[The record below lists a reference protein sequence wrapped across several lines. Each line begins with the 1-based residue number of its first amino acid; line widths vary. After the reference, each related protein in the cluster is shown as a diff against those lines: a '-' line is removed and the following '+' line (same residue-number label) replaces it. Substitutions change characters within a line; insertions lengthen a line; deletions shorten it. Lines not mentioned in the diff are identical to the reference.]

1 LDANPA
7 SCDDLLVGL
16 PARNLVARA
25 ERNAVSADDQR
36 PAAPI
41 AGEATL
47 DDLFRRAVARRPHA
61 LALIDPPNRAA
72 FTGGRARQL
81 TYGAADRIVSSLA
94 GRLRALNDH
103 DGAVVGLQIAN
114 TVESVLALLA
124 VLRAGLVAMPLPM
137 LWRRAEAV
145 PALQTVGANA
155 LIVSGQIGDTD
166 HFDLAVRVAAQVF
179 SVRQVC
185 GFGGAAPDGAVSL
198 DDLLTGVER
207 PFPMGSRRASAGGGA
222 VITFD
227 ASAQGLMPVRRSDA
241 ELIAGGLAVLLESA
255 IPQDAVILSTI
266 AGGSFGSLATTLLP
280 WLLVGGTL
288 ALHHPF
294 DGAVLAEQLRDTGCG
309 VAVVPGPLLNVL
321 AKAGLL
327 APGGRLQHVIA
338 LWRSPEQL
346 RRAAHWREELPALT
360 DVQVFGE
367 TGLIAGRR
375 GPTGMP
381 MPIPLG
387 PLAAPRGNKDGL
399 KVIEVERTAAG
410 MLALRGPMLA
420 HASRPPGET
429 ECFIDTGFPCR
440 LGADGVSIEIAGPPP
455 GLVGCGG
462 YRFVMHELSAFVSR
476 VDPDGILIALPDTLA
491 GHRLAGFAADRNGI
505 RTALQEMGANPLL
518 VAAFRDQMSDAR
530 GQQEQATS
538 EI

>member
-1 LDANPA
+1 M
-7 SCDDLLVGL
+7 
-16 PARNLVARA
+16 
-25 ERNAVSADDQR
+25 SADDQR

-81 TYGAADRIVSSLA
+81 TYGEADHIVSALA
-94 GRLRALNDH
+94 GRLRALNDR

-124 VLRAGLVAMPLPM
+124 VLRAGLVAMPLPL
-137 LWRRAEAV
+137 LWRQAEAV
-145 PALQTVGANA
+145 AALQTAGANA
-155 LIVSGQIGDTD
+155 LIVSGRIGDTD
-166 HFDLAVRVAAQVF
+166 HFGLAVRVAAQVF

-207 PFPMGSRRASAGGGA
+207 RSAMDTPRAAAGRPA
-222 VITFD
+222 AITFD
-227 ASAQGLMPVRRSDA
+227 VSAQGLLPVRRDDA

-255 IPQDAVILSTI
+255 IPQDAVIVSTI
-266 AGGSFGSLATTLLP
+266 AAGSFASLATTLVP

-294 DGAVLAEQLRDTGCG
+294 DGAVLAAQLRETQCG
-309 VAVVPGPLLNVL
+309 VAVVPGPLLTVL
-321 AKAGLL
+321 ARAGLL
-327 APGGRLQHVIA
+327 SRDGRLERVVA
-338 LWRSPEQL
+338 LWRSPEHL
-346 RRAAHWREELPALT
+346 RRAAHWREELPALV

-367 TGLIAGRR
+367 TGLVAGRR
-375 GPTGMP
+375 GPIGMP
-381 MPIPLG
+381 APIPLG
-387 PLAAPRGNKDGL
+387 QVTAPRGDKDARR
-399 KVIEVERTAAG
+399 VIEIERTAAG
-410 MLALRGPMLA
+410 ILALRGPMLA
-420 HASRPPGET
+420 HTSRAPGEADR
-429 ECFIDTGFPCR
+429 FIDTGFPCR
-440 LGADGVSIEIAGPPP
+440 IAADGVSIEIAGPPS

-462 YRFVMHELSAFVSR
+462 YRFLMHELSALVSR

-505 RTALQEMGANPLL
+505 RTALQEIGANPLL
-518 VAAFRDQMSDAR
+518 VAAFRDQVSDAR
-530 GQQEQATS
+530 GQQERAS
-538 EI
+538 SDLPRSNI